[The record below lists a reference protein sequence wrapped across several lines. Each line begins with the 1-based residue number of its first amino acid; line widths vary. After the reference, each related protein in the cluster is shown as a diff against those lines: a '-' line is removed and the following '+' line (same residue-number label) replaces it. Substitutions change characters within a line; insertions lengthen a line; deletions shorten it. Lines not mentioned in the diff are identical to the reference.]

1 MRKLLFYILTFIFI
15 YALALLNNTID
26 MDFWARI
33 IQGNAFWSLGHILKQ
48 DPFSYTQTHLWLD
61 HEWGSSVVFS
71 FIQNHF
77 GYLGITLFRTLLVSS
92 IFFFIFETIKL
103 REEKHNT
110 LLDLA
115 YLFAGAFAIQTITM
129 SCLRCHFFTFFF
141 FTLFIY
147 ILEYVRKH
155 KKYKILFV
163 LPFFMI
169 IWSNMHGGCVSG
181 LGLLFIYAVGEY
193 INKKEFKPYLK
204 ALLACVGALFINPYG
219 FDYVK
224 FIFMATTMERPFVT
238 EWISPFMHPYWK
250 FFIEFKIFYIINLII
265 TIMCLKKFKTDAVKY
280 ILLLV
285 CAYLSARYIKN
296 TPFFIITSII
306 FLYGEVYNFFS
317 KFKVDTNALYYI
329 AYFFMLIYTLNI
341 VANTKLEPNLS
352 QQPYKMVEFMK
363 INNMKGNILS
373 PFDMGSYIA
382 YKLFPNNL
390 IYMDGRYEEVYYKET
405 KDLLDNF
412 FNVTKDW
419 DKILK
424 INVKHDYIIVPA
436 NATVND
442 YLLKI
447 EDYKYI
453 YNDGKNC
460 LYVAKDKIKDRYMLP
475 TEDEEYYI
483 KNAFSSSV
491 LFVVK

>member
-1 MRKLLFYILTFIFI
+1 MRKLLFYVLTFIFI

-61 HEWGSSVVFS
+61 HEWGSSVIFS

-103 REEKHNT
+103 REEKQNT
-110 LLDLA
+110 LLNLA

-141 FTLFIY
+141 FTLFLY
-147 ILEYVRKH
+147 ILEYARKH
-155 KKYKILFV
+155 SKYKLLYI
-163 LPFFMI
+163 LPFLMV
-169 IWSNMHGGCVSG
+169 IWANMHGGCVSG
-181 LGLLFIYAVGEY
+181 LGLLFIYTIGEY

-204 ALLACVGALFINPYG
+204 TLLACIGALFINPYG

-238 EWISPFMHPYWK
+238 EWISPFTHPYWK
-250 FFIEFKIFYIINLII
+250 FFIEFKAFYIINLII
-265 TIMCLKKFKTDAVKY
+265 TIICLKKFKTDAVKY

-317 KFKVDTNALYYI
+317 KFKIDTNALYYI
-329 AYFFMLIYTLNI
+329 AYFFMLMYTLNI

-352 QQPYKMVEFMK
+352 QQPYKMVEFIK

-373 PFDMGSYIA
+373 PFDMGSYIT

-424 INVKHDYIIVPA
+424 TNLKHDYIIVPT
-436 NATVND
+436 NATLND
-442 YLLKI
+442 YLSKV
-447 EDYKYI
+447 EEYKFI

-460 LYVAKDKIKDRYMLP
+460 LYIEKDKLKDRYMLP
-475 TEDEEYYI
+475 TENEEYY
-483 KNAFSSSV
+483 KENAFSSSI